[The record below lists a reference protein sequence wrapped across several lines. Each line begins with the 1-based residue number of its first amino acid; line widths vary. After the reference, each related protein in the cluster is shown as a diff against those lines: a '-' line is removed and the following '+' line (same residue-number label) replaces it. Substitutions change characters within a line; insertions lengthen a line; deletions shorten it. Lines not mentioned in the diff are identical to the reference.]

1 MSKHLPKYLAE
12 FIGSFALIFFACGAS
27 TIDGGL
33 GTLGI
38 GLVFGAVIMV
48 MILATGHIS
57 GAHFNPAVTIA
68 FALTNR
74 FRWSQVPFY
83 ILAQSLGCIA
93 GAFLLSS
100 IVNDPTATLG
110 LTQPVDTVSVNS
122 LCLIEFSITFI
133 LMFVISSVATDSR
146 AVGELA
152 AVAIGGCVAI
162 SAMVFGPLTGASMNP
177 ARSLGPAV
185 ATDNYEHLIFYIVA
199 PILGAILG
207 AIFYSKI
214 RCDAETP
221 SNASGCC

>member
-74 FRWSQVPFY
+74 FRWSQVPYY
-83 ILAQSLGCIA
+83 IIAQSLGCIA

-100 IVNDPTATLG
+100 IVNDPAATLG
-110 LTQPVDTVSVNS
+110 LTQPVDSVSVNT

-214 RCDAETP
+214 RCDDETP

>member
-1 MSKHLPKYLAE
+1 VSKHLPKYLAE

-33 GTLGI
+33 GTLGV

-74 FRWSQVPFY
+74 FRWSQVPYY
-83 ILAQSLGCIA
+83 IIAQSLGCIA

-100 IVNDPTATLG
+100 IVNDPAATLG
-110 LTQPVDTVSVNS
+110 LTQPVDSVSVNT

-185 ATDNYEHLIFYIVA
+185 VTDNYEHLIFYIVA
-199 PILGAILG
+199 PILGAICG

-214 RCDAETP
+214 RCDDETP